1 MWSTREDKARAT
13 FDEES
18 LAHFLSMNPTFG
30 HPRVSKKVVR
40 EANRIRREDARE
52 HEEEQRWQEHVRL
65 CMEERSE
72 PIAAPALI
80 LAGNL

>member
-30 HPRVSKKVVR
+30 RPQVSRNVVR
-40 EANRIRREDARE
+40 EANRIRRQDAKEYEEDQKW
-52 HEEEQRWQEHVRL
+52 QRHVHT
-65 CMEERSE
+65 CMEERSK
-72 PIAAPALI
+72 PIMAPDPDTCAR
-80 LAGNL
+80 